1 MKREMWQII
10 LPASLTRKGKKTV
23 LRPRSLTPLFLC
35 TLLLAACTSVP
46 PTNVHQP
53 MTARPQA
60 RAENA
65 VPNGSIYQPGTRT
78 LFEDRRARY
87 VGDTM
92 TINISETTSAATK
105 SNTSAN
111 RSGSI
116 SASVPTVSGL
126 PGKSLQG
133 MELSAKSGV
142 SHNGKGEAAANNV
155 FNGTITVTVI
165 DVMPNGNLLV
175 SGEKQVSIGAGTEY
189 IRLSGIVNPYF
200 ISTANSISSANVADA
215 RIEYKES
222 GIISEAQVMGW
233 LARFFLSALPF

>member
-1 MKREMWQII
+1 MKNW
-10 LPASLTRKGKKTV
+10 LV
-23 LRPRSLTPLFLC
+23 LVFAGG
-35 TLLLAACTSVP
+35 LLGACTTVP

-53 MTARPQA
+53 MTARPAA
-60 RAENA
+60 RTENLA
-65 VPNGSIYQPGTRT
+65 ATGSIYQAGVSRT

-92 TINISETTSAATK
+92 HITISEATNASTK
-105 SNTSAN
+105 SNTNASKTTAV
-111 RSGSI
+111 

-133 MELSAKSGV
+133 LALDASSSNTLA
-142 SHNGKGEAAANNV
+142 GKGDAAANNV

-165 DVMPNGNLLV
+165 EVLPNGNLLV

-200 ISTANSISSANVADA
+200 INAANTISSGNVADA

-222 GIISEAQVMGW
+222 GVISEAQVMGW
-233 LARFFLSALPF
+233 LARFFLSVLPY